1 MKRFFLML
9 ALAGVP
15 WGYCGAQEQKQG
27 AAVEKHSITVSG
39 HAELKVKPDIAHIN
53 VGVVANAPS
62 AAQALAENSKL
73 MNGLFDVLKGQGI
86 EEKDIKTSNLSVQ
99 PQYSQP
105 QQGVRGEF
113 VPRIVGYSV
122 TNTVSVT
129 IRKIDKLGPMLD
141 LLIQNGANQVYGVS
155 FDVDDFETRLDA
167 VRGAAVKDARRR
179 AELYCSGD
187 TVKPGRVLH
196 IAEAGANIPSPE
208 PVYGG
213 VRMRMMAADAM
224 AAPVAAGEQ
233 RLSVRVQ
240 VQFELVEAK

>member
-1 MKRFFLML
+1 MKRMLLWSALMACATGRL
-9 ALAGVP
+9 M
-15 WGYCGAQEQKQG
+15 AQENKQG
-27 AAVEKHSITVSG
+27 AAVEKHTITVSG
-39 HAELKVKPDIAHIN
+39 RAEVKVKPDIAHIN
-53 VGVVANAPS
+53 VGVLANAPT

-73 MNGLFDVLKGQGI
+73 MNGLFTVLKAQGI
-86 EEKDIKTSNLSVQ
+86 EDKDLKTSNLSVQ

-105 QQGVRGEF
+105 QPGIRGEF
-113 VPRIVGYSV
+113 VPRIVGYNV
-122 TNTVSVT
+122 TNMVSVT

-155 FDVDDFETRLDA
+155 FDVDESDARLDE

-187 TVKPGRVLH
+187 FVKPGRVLH
-196 IAEAGANIPSPE
+196 ITESGSSFQPPE

-233 RLSVRVQ
+233 KLSVQVQ
-240 VQFELVEAK
+240 VQFELVEGK

>member
-39 HAELKVKPDIAHIN
+39 QAELKVKPDIAHIN

-187 TVKPGRVLH
+187 TVKTGRVLH